1 MCRAVI
7 SLLWVAINLNIRLH
21 PNAQGKSVY
30 WALCLYKARNL
41 QWLNLFDNT
50 INTVFSGFSVVT
62 GGNVHSSFLWYC
74 LPPLLSWR
82 KWLCEKNPAHTKQ
95 GRAARLRGSQR
106 SDPTSSEGQVS
117 HIVKWGEKNLK
128 SYLTQAFFFFLD
140 SYFQKI
146 LRSVWGWGKARV
158 SRSNEFMKYF
168 IVFYDDS
175 HSISWWFTV
184 FHVDPLL
191 MIHNTNM
198 GYNFKMPHCMEN
210 YLFNSASPK
219 PIWALKRCTV
229 KFQIILMWSPNT
241 IWTKWQAC
249 TFYRYFSWSF
259 PNLNRKNWSCLVEMP
274 SCSRK

>member
-1 MCRAVI
+1 MFT
-7 SLLWVAINLNIRLH
+7 
-21 PNAQGKSVY
+21 PP
-30 WALCLYKARNL
+30 
-41 QWLNLFDNT
+41 
-50 INTVFSGFSVVT
+50 FSGTACHLCSHEGSGSVRKT
-62 GGNVHSSFLWYC
+62 QHTQSKAEQQDWEEARGLILLHLKAKF
-74 LPPLLSWR
+74 PILLSEG
-82 KWLCEKNPAHTKQ
+82 KKILNPILP
-95 GRAARLRGSQR
+95 R
-106 SDPTSSEGQVS
+106 P
-117 HIVKWGEKNLK
+117 
-128 SYLTQAFFFFLD
+128 FFFFLD
-140 SYFQKI
+140 SCFQKI

-175 HSISWWFTV
+175 HSISWWFIV

-198 GYNFKMPHCMEN
+198 GYNFKMSHCMEN